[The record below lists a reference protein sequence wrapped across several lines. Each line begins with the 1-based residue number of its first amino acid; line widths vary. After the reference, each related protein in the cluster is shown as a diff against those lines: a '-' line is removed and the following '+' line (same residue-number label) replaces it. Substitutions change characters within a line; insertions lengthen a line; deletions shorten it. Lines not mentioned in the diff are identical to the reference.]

1 MEKNDVKIK
10 NRVEKSD
17 LTVIKWMY
25 SIGKGQIFKIS
36 VMVAVNVIVAVTSV
50 FFAKI
55 SKEIIDGAVEYA
67 DINYVVKYAIYLF
80 ALVMLQL
87 VLTLLTRGLEERIK
101 GRLEIAFKNHLLK
114 EIAKKDFA
122 QISKY
127 HTGELQNRLFNDI
140 QLISDGFT
148 TLIPTV
154 ISLFTRLICA
164 FIYLTQI
171 DSVFA
176 LLFLVGGVVVAVCS
190 QFFRKTIKRLH
201 KKVQE
206 TEGKTRS
213 FIQEVVSNLL
223 VIKIFVVEDKVQ
235 KNAEELQ
242 ENNYSAKMKRKN
254 FAIASNAAI
263 STMFNLGYVFALG
276 FGAFKILDGTFT
288 YGTVT
293 AVLQLVNQIQS
304 PFAALTGVMPK
315 YFAIL
320 ASAERLMEIDNL
332 PNETAGE
339 KDVDIKDLYKNLK
352 SISFENITFSYDRD
366 IVLDDTSFEFE
377 KGDFVAITGISGIG
391 KSTLLKLL
399 LGVFNVDDGHI
410 FINTS
415 SYRINADVNTRKLFA
430 YVPQGNMLISGTIR
444 DNITFINQNATEE
457 EIKEAI
463 RISCAESFINEL
475 PDGLD
480 TKIGEHGT
488 GLSEGQVQRIAIAR
502 SLLSKSPIF
511 LLDEATSALDEE
523 TEKQFLTNLKELKNI
538 TCIIISHKKAALD
551 ICNKH
556 IAIENK
562 KIISVE

>member
-223 VIKIFVVEDKVQ
+223 VIKVFVVEDKVQ

-399 LGVFNVDDGHI
+399 LGVFNVDDGYI